1 MSQHRPTLFLLILLS
16 LLASTPALADS
27 VTDRATDRVREGI
40 KRHTGDQ
47 VSADR
52 VSATPIP
59 GVFEVVTGLDVF
71 YADATGRYAFIDGRL
86 VDTQQKRDLTQSTLD
101 TLSRIDFKSLPL
113 NLAIK
118 TVTGTG
124 KRQLAIFEDPTCP
137 ACQALHGALGQLKD
151 VTLYTFAYPII
162 SENAIPA
169 AVATLCAPAAIRAA
183 KWNGYMQGRPLP
195 ETIDAG
201 CDRAQADLQAILA
214 LGDKYR
220 VRNTP
225 TLFLGNGKRVV
236 GGIPPEQLAA
246 ALDELGQ

>member
-1 MSQHRPTLFLLILLS
+1 MAKHRSTLLILLT
-16 LLASTPALADS
+16 LLAGAPAFAEG

-40 KRHTGDQ
+40 KRYTGGQ
-47 VSADR
+47 VTVDR
-52 VSATPIP
+52 VSPTPIA
-59 GVFEVVTGLDVF
+59 GLFEVVSGLDVF
-71 YADATGRYAFIDGRL
+71 YADATGRYALVDGRL
-86 VDTQQKRDLTQSTLD
+86 VDTEQKRDLTQSTLE

-137 ACQALHGALGQLKD
+137 ACQSLHGALGQLKD

-162 SENAIPA
+162 SEKAIPA
-169 AVATLCAPAAIRAA
+169 AIATLCAPAATRAA
-183 KWNGYMQGRPLP
+183 KWNGYMQGAPLP
-195 ETIDAG
+195 ETLDAK
-201 CDRAQADLQAILA
+201 CDRAQADLQTILA
-214 LGDKYR
+214 LGERYGI
-220 VRNTP
+220 RNTP
-225 TLFLGNGKRVV
+225 TLFLGNGKRIM